1 MSAIDK
7 LDSPY
12 LSEQI
17 DSRTSP
23 YQLGVDL
30 EYEIG
35 TSPFVDS
42 LEFQEEEAETES
54 KEVEELEEA
63 EWEERVEESPEVELW
78 TEEAGET
85 DLLESAELIDEA
97 TDEELEELY
106 GEPSTAAEE
115 EEDLQFA
122 QETDATLNR
131 KSKSLFLESRESSFE
146 DRVEDKEEE
155 DLWEAQ
161 PGHESSEFDVPS
173 GTTTAITRDFSL
185 KGLANGTVGNIP
197 EAMRDDVISGRDRDL
212 WNVTNRVFWDKHP
225 DLTNQSLDPK
235 NPKHRAWIGEY
246 GQMANHVR
254 ALIWLTQIVE
264 LLDKYRG
271 DLPREFLLG
280 WMAKESG
287 GQVGVTTSLGERGYF
302 QIHPDEAKDVLGI
315 KDADFRR
322 TSTNRE
328 FSIQQGIRLVQAH
341 RTNITSNYSVTDP
354 SDLLWQLT
362 KARHGLPGLLKSVLD
377 RLKKDGKDI
386 EWAVVAAKMRAAG
399 DRGVVRN
406 VEDTMQYASNLKALA
421 DLIPAAPAAT
431 PELEEEFEHFEDF
444 EEETGVIGD
453 DERVRVTNTFQQP
466 YQWICRV
473 SVKRDGKEVDFGTG
487 FLISDKHVLTA
498 AHVVY
503 DPYKDWSFHDLS
515 VRIALNWNKE
525 IGEYGAAEKPRLPAK
540 YKPVKGNSPF
550 DYALITLSDSPG
562 SKKFSQL
569 KSKALGHFV
578 QASVAA
584 RDVQGATGYTAGYPG
599 EKDRLG
605 RKMYESSGRLNFPGD
620 QALEAAPYLQYAAD
634 TTKGQSGSPVW
645 LKREDGIEVVG
656 ICIVASERSNTV
668 LRLTSTIWNQIN
680 SWMGGKEGEGEQE
693 SCASD
698 PEYELAVTKVE
709 EEREDLEDFEHF
721 EEPELSHETPRM
733 ATAVAARPAA
743 SSPTS
748 CAERST
754 INEGQSLKEPAPRP
768 CCAFHPNLQPIGNQ
782 VLDINDASPHFY
794 GENKYPHPE
803 KSGFIY
809 SCRGGF
815 VDLGHSR
822 DWLDWTGYLAVHA
835 KALLPAG
842 GTLELTCEAES
853 TRTVKFKAQGEKRSD
868 EVCVY
873 LAQRIAYQLAIWH
886 EIVTSLLGHRYTA
899 FSPEDNY
906 SNLLGTYMGRDALM
920 TFRKKPFNQAAGLAI
935 KSWLKRLGAVSQSQT
950 TSAFNKVKDDWWKDV
965 DLMTLNDLLLKRHF
979 DATGP
984 VKPWLVPGVCSS
996 ASPFPLP
1003 VPNIVETPVRP
1014 AEKVKTNLKKLY
1026 ELELGTGSLVGP
1038 KLAGTKWDGK
1048 DHVTPDDFNE
1058 LIQHVKTVL

>member
-1 MSAIDK
+1 MK
-7 LDSPY
+7 TPFEELESPY
-12 LSEQI
+12 LNEQI
-17 DSRTSP
+17 HSRTPPDQS
-23 YQLGVDL
+23 GVGL
-30 EYEIG
+30 EYEIV

-42 LEFQEEEAETES
+42 LEFREEEARAEPDEA
-54 KEVEELEEA
+54 EGPEEA

-78 TEEAGET
+78 TAETDET
-85 DLLESAELIDEA
+85 DLLESTHAIDEA
-97 TDEELEELY
+97 DDQELEELY

-115 EEDLQFA
+115 EEDGQFE
-122 QETDATLNR
+122 QETYATLNR
-131 KSKSLFLESRESSFE
+131 ELKSLSLESRESSYE

-155 DLWEAQ
+155 DSWEEQ
-161 PGHESSEFDVPS
+161 SEHEGFEFDVAS
-173 GTTTAITRDFSL
+173 GTTTAITWDFSL
-185 KGLANGTVGNIP
+185 KGLANGTVGHIP
-197 EAMRDDVISGRDRDL
+197 EAMRDDVLSGRDRDL

-280 WMAKESG
+280 WMAKESDG
-287 GQVGVTTSLGERGYF
+287 RVGVTTSLGERGYF
-302 QIHPDEAKDVLGI
+302 QIHPDEAKEVLGL

-354 SDLLWQLT
+354 SELLWQLT
-362 KARHGLPGLLKSVLD
+362 KTRHGLPGLLKSILD

-386 EWAVVAAKMRAAG
+386 EWAVVSAKMRAAG

-421 DLIPAAPAAT
+421 DLIPAAPVAT
-431 PELEEEFEHFEDF
+431 PELEEQFGDF
-444 EEETGVIGD
+444 DDFDEETGVIGD
-453 DERVRVTNTFQQP
+453 DDRKQVKNTFQSP

-473 SVKRDGKEVDFGTG
+473 SAKRDGKEVDFGTG
-487 FLISDKHVLTA
+487 FLISDRHVLTA

-503 DPYKDWSFHDLS
+503 DAYKDWSFHELS
-515 VRIALNWNKE
+515 VRVALNWDKE
-525 IGEYGAAEKPRLPAK
+525 LGEYGAAEKPRLPAK
-540 YKPVKGNSPF
+540 YKSVKGNSPF

-569 KSKALGHFV
+569 KGKTLGHFA

-584 RDVQGATGYTAGYPG
+584 RDIQGATGYTAGYPG
-599 EKDRLG
+599 EKDRSG
-605 RKMYESSGRLNFPGD
+605 RKMYGSSGRLNFPGD

-645 LKREDGIEVVG
+645 LKRENGIQLVG
-656 ICIVASERSNTV
+656 ICSVASEKSNTV
-668 LRLTSTIWNQIN
+668 LRLTSTIWTQIN
-680 SWMGGKEGEGEQE
+680 AWMSGNEGEEEQE

-698 PEYELAVTKVE
+698 PEYELAVTEVE
-709 EEREDLEDFEHF
+709 EERENLEDFE
-721 EEPELSHETPRM
+721 EPEFSYETPLM
-733 ATAVAARPAA
+733 AKAVTARPA
-743 SSPTS
+743 SSPPAS

-754 INEGQSLKEPAPRP
+754 VNTAQSLKEPVPRP

-782 VLDINDASPHFY
+782 ALDINDAAPHFY

-809 SCRGGF
+809 TCRGGF

-842 GTLELTCEAES
+842 GTLELTCEFGS

-873 LAQRIAYQLAIWH
+873 LAQRIAYQLAVWH

-920 TFRKKPFNQAAGLAI
+920 TFRKKPFNEAAALGI
-935 KSWLKRLGAVSQSQT
+935 KSWLTKLGAVSQSQT
-950 TSAFNKVKDDWWKDV
+950 MSAFNKVKDDWWKDV

-979 DATGP
+979 DAIGP
-984 VKPWLVPGVCSS
+984 VKPWLVPGVCSA

-1003 VPNIVETPVRP
+1003 VPNTVETPVRP
-1014 AEKVKTNLKKLY
+1014 GEKVKTDLKKLY
-1026 ELELGTGSLVGP
+1026 VLELGTGPQVGP

-1048 DHVTPDDFNE
+1048 VHVTPDEFDE